1 MQVKNVKCNHLQL
14 IMQLK
19 KDIIDTENAIQKA
32 RSDDRSIE
40 INQMSAYNRQKEH
53 DNIQHKIN

>member
-1 MQVKNVKCNHLQL
+1 
-14 IMQLK
+14 MQLK

-32 RSDDRSIE
+32 RNDDRSIE

-53 DNIQHKIN
+53 DNIQHKINQAKIEIINLKKM